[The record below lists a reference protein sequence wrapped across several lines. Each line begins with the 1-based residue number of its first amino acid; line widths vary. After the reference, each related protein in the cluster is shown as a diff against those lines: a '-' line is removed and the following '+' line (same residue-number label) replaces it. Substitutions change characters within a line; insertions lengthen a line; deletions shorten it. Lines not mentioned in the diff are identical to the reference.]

1 MTREKIME
9 FINRSMNTDIITLWN
24 ECAESKCY
32 YGDSVYVRVLQSRK
46 TFWLRAADAEDG
58 AVDVACQAVIENLMS
73 CFPPE
78 RRADANIRRLIH
90 IAENWFANERGAEKQ
105 VWLEDIYTD
114 GMAKKVYERLK
125 NDGAVET
132 EEGHYIILTP
142 SFLTKWYEN

>member
-1 MTREKIME
+1 MKPIEILDW
-9 FINRSMNTDIITLWN
+9 FTLT
-24 ECAESKCY
+24 ESHDGY

-114 GMAKKVYERLK
+114 GIAKKVYERLK

>member
-1 MTREKIME
+1 MKPIEILDW
-9 FINRSMNTDIITLWN
+9 FTLT
-24 ECAESKCY
+24 ESHGGY
-32 YGDSVYVRVLQSRK
+32 YGDSVYVRVHQSRK

-78 RRADANIRRLIH
+78 RRADANIRRLLY
-90 IAENWFANERGAEKQ
+90 IAEEEFANERTTAKQ
-105 VWLEDIYTD
+105 VLLEDVFTD